1 MKVLADRM
9 IVKTWALAQDSFNDA
24 DIAWCRGLGVA
35 YKIEPNFNQVYAQGR
50 LVDEVI
56 RSWSIRLETTD
67 QKQETMLKLKYG
79 SNLHRVL
86 HRNINSKK

>member
-1 MKVLADRM
+1 MG
-9 IVKTWALAQDSFNDA
+9 VKTWALAQDSFGEA

-35 YKIEPNFNQVYAQGR
+35 YKLEPKFSQVYSQGR

-67 QKQETMLKLKYG
+67 LKQETMLQLKYG

-86 HRNINSKK
+86 FRKKC